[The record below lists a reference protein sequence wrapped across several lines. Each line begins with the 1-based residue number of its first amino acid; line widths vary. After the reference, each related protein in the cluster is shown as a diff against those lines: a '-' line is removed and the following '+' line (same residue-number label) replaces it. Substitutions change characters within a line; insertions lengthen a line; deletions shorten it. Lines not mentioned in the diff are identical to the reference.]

1 MTYTLEPEVIATD
14 VEDGVV
20 LLDQRSGRYWQLN
33 RSGATTLRLVLGGN
47 SPDQVAEELAGH
59 RAEDAERART
69 DVRALLE
76 SLVEAR
82 LVVRS

>member
-1 MTYTLEPEVIATD
+1 MTYTLEPEIIATD

-33 RSGATTLRLVLGGN
+33 RSGAATLRLLLDGN
-47 SPDQVAEELAGH
+47 SAEEAAELLALG
-59 RAEDAERART
+59 RPDAAERART
-69 DVRALLE
+69 DVRALLDT
-76 SLVEAR
+76 LVKAR

>member
-20 LLDQRSGRYWQLN
+20 LLDQRTGRYFQLN
-33 RSGATTLRLVLGGN
+33 RSGATTLRLLLDGN
-47 SPDQVAEELAGH
+47 SPDRAAETLAAG
-59 RAEDAERART
+59 RSEAAGRART

-76 SLVEAR
+76 SLLKAK

>member
-20 LLDQRSGRYWQLN
+20 LLDQRTGRYFQLN
-33 RSGATTLRLVLGGN
+33 RSGATTLRLLLDGN
-47 SPDQVAEELAGH
+47 SPDRAAETLAGG
-59 RAEDAERART
+59 RPEAVGRART
-69 DVRALLE
+69 DVGALVE
-76 SLVEAR
+76 SLLKAR